1 VASSLSRGSDN
12 HYITSQACASGI
24 RVERRRIE
32 STAGPRGAGAEIQRA
47 RQVADQLIARA
58 RDLAAR
64 FPTNGFALLPEP
76 AAWLQTAEGECAAVW
91 GQDTAEIWA
100 DLAAT
105 GERFGQPHPVA
116 VAHSGKP
123 THCFATTATEA
134 GHGIARTRHWTSR
147 SASAPAPL
155 KAEILQ
161 LAQRARLDL
170 ELTPPHQPEPAA
182 GFEITARE
190 AEVLALLATG
200 RTNREIGRALFIS
213 EKTASV
219 HVSHLLRKLNVT
231 SRVEAAAIAQ
241 RMHLTNDAT
250 KHPPEKSAQ

>member
-1 VASSLSRGSDN
+1 VASSLSRGTDN

-76 AAWLQTAEGECAAVW
+76 AAWPLQTAEGEYAAVW

-105 GERFGQPHPVA
+105 AERVGQPHPVA
-116 VAHSGKP
+116 VAHYR
-123 THCFATTATEA
+123 EA
-134 GHGIARTRHWTSR
+134 DALLRHHGDRG
-147 SASAPAPL
+147 
-155 KAEILQ
+155 
-161 LAQRARLDL
+161 RARHCADAALDVAERL
-170 ELTPPHQPEPAA
+170 GA
-182 GFEITARE
+182 GPTE
-190 AEVLALLATG
+190 G
-200 RTNREIGRALFIS
+200 
-213 EKTASV
+213 
-219 HVSHLLRKLNVT
+219 
-231 SRVEAAAIAQ
+231 
-241 RMHLTNDAT
+241 
-250 KHPPEKSAQ
+250 